1 MWRRPRDPARK
12 EVSTLPVIEA
22 LAEQLV
28 DADEELALDLLAALH
43 VFSTLETDE
52 PSVLRLRDFRHAL
65 RAAVAA
71 RRAA

>member
-1 MWRRPRDPARK
+1 MNG
-12 EVSTLPVIEA
+12 TYIETVA
-22 LAEQLV
+22 GQLV

-52 PSVLRLRDFRHAL
+52 PSVLRLRDFRLAL

>member
-1 MWRRPRDPARK
+1 LN
-12 EVSTLPVIEA
+12 STHIEA
-22 LAEQLV
+22 VAAQLA

-43 VFSTLETDE
+43 VFTTLETDE
-52 PSVLRLRDFRHAL
+52 PSVLRLRDFRLAL